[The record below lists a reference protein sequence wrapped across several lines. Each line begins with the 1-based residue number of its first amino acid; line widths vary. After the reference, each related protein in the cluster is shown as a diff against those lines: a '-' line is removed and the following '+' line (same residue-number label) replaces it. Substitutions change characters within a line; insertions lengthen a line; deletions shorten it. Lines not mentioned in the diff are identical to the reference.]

1 MQHGYGVNAKKLL
14 LCGYFGYGNMGDE
27 AALRALVCY
36 LTDKG
41 IAVTVAAQRSGD
53 LSEYADLGVSI
64 CDRLS
69 PYSMHQ
75 AMDGCDAV
83 IFTGGNHFEN
93 ESSRRSLLYYSALA
107 DAAQRRGIP
116 TMMIAS
122 GLGRMRD
129 GIDRR
134 LALSVLARFS
144 FAGLRTEG
152 DILEGRSIFSC
163 EVRSAP
169 DLALSLSVISGKK
182 ENSFAIIPRRDSAA
196 MLKTAKGLRDLGLVP
211 VVIPLFIGEDS
222 VGARGFG
229 EALGCE
235 VFVSQRVEEIRQRLS
250 TMRLTLTERLHG
262 AVFSL
267 TSSTPFMLFS
277 EAKKC
282 RRFADE
288 IEKRA
293 RKLETPSP
301 FVENT
306 ENLRSYLAGGE
317 SDFSSICRD
326 LSTELHASLDRMIS
340 RL

>member
-1 MQHGYGVNAKKLL
+1 MSKRYEPRQKRVL

-27 AALRALVCY
+27 AALRALVGY
-36 LTDKG
+36 LTAEG
-41 IAVTVAAQRSGD
+41 ISVTVAAHPSGD
-53 LSEYADLGVSI
+53 QAEYEALGAVV

-69 PYSMHQ
+69 PYSMHR

-83 IFTGGNHFEN
+83 VFAGGNHFEN
-93 ESSRRSLLYYSALA
+93 ESSRRSLLYYSAIA
-107 DAAQRRGIP
+107 GAAQRRGIP

-122 GLGRMRD
+122 GLGGMRD

-163 EVRSAP
+163 EVVSAP
-169 DLALSLSVISGKK
+169 DLALSLPVISERK
-182 ENSFAIIPRRDSAA
+182 EDSFAIIPRRDSVA
-196 MLKTAKGLRDLGLVP
+196 MLEEAENLCHLGLSP
-211 VVIPLFIGEDS
+211 VVIPLFMREDAGS
-222 VGARGFG
+222 VLCYLD
-229 EALGCE
+229 ALGCE
-235 VFVSQRVEEIRQRLS
+235 VITPESEDDLRHRLAR
-250 TMRLTLTERLHG
+250 MRITLTERLHG

-326 LSTELHASLDRMIS
+326 LSTELRASLDRMIS
-340 RL
+340 RI